1 MFIIE
6 LAIVEQI
13 KVVITVVA
21 DIWGTLKFCSFE
33 IDRRSLNYVA
43 NYLISSVKFGYRV
56 PPREKF

>member
-21 DIWGTLKFCSFE
+21 DIWGTLKFCSF
-33 IDRRSLNYVA
+33 
-43 NYLISSVKFGYRV
+43 
-56 PPREKF
+56 